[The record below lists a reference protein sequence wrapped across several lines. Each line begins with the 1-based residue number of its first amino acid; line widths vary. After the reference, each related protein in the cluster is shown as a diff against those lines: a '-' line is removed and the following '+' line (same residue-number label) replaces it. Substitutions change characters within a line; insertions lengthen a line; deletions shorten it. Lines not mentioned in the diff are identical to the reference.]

1 MGWINFAYNCACINN
16 VCQIK
21 LLKKY
26 EEVGKML
33 GIMANNPEKFLLK

>member
-1 MGWINFAYNCACINN
+1 MGWINFAYNCACIYN